1 MAEILWALTAESDL
15 QEIERFIAKDSVL
28 HAVNFID
35 QLAESTGSEG

>member
-1 MAEILWALTAESDL
+1 MAEIRWSLTAENDL
-15 QEIERFIAKDSVL
+15 REIERFIAKDSIL